1 MRRPLSLAILLY
13 LPALIAF
20 GQVRVGKLVLK
31 TGEVYTLSPSDIIVA
46 DTLIMMDSSRIVLN
60 GLKRENYIRVGVA
73 ILGNHCVIDGE
84 GIHGKPG
91 KPAKAHGIPQG
102 GPCQTGLAGRNGLRG
117 LDGGPGTDL
126 FLYIDKIRSTGR
138 LTIILSG
145 GNGGNGGDGATG
157 GGGNPGTVHCHG
169 GDGGRGGDGGSG
181 GYGGN
186 GGNLT
191 VGGTDQIMVRS
202 LIGNQIV
209 VLNRGGNYGYGGISG
224 PGGPSGRG
232 PGRKNGK
239 EGAHGINGHNGH
251 IGYRGTIHFEDIDKE
266 AKAVQ

>member
-1 MRRPLSLAILLY
+1 LY
-13 LPALIAF
+13 LPALIVS
-20 GQVRVGKLVLK
+20 GQVRVAKLVLK
-31 TGEVYTLSPSDIIVA
+31 TGEVYTLKPSDIIVA

-91 KPAKAHGIPQG
+91 MPAKAHGIPRG
-102 GPCQTGLAGRNGLRG
+102 GPCQIGLPGRNGMRG
-117 LDGGPGTDL
+117 LDGGPGIDL
-126 FLYIDKIRSTGR
+126 FLYIDKLRSTGR
-138 LTIILSG
+138 LTVILSG
-145 GNGGNGGDGATG
+145 GNGGDGGNGATG
-157 GGGNPGTVHCHG
+157 GGGNPGTVHCNGGNGGRGGNG
-169 GDGGRGGDGGSG
+169 GDGGH
-181 GYGGN
+181 GGN

-191 VGGTDQIMVRS
+191 VGGNDQVVVRA
-202 LIGNQIV
+202 LIGNQIL
-209 VLNRGGNYGYGGISG
+209 VLNRSGNYGYGGISG

-251 IGYRGTIHFEDIDKE
+251 IGYRGTIHFEDIDKQ